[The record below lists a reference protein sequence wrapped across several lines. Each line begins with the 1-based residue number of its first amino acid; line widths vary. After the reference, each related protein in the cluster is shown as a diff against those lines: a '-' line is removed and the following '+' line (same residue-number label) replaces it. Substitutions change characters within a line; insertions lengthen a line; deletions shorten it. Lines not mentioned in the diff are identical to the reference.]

1 MFWRILDSTFYTLT
15 SVGRRKAFQQIFHNL
30 SRESWPKLA
39 EKVISQPLGDPLR
52 YLGNEINNAR
62 FKLET
67 VSVGYVERQ

>member
-1 MFWRILDSTFYTLT
+1 MSDEEKPFNKYFTT
-15 SVGRRKAFQQIFHNL
+15 L